1 MSRARFATAL
11 VLACA
16 ASTAA
21 AADLRI
27 GLAADVTSMD
37 PHFVNIQP
45 NNLVAW
51 HVFDALTRVDEN
63 ARLVPGL
70 AESWKA
76 TDATTWEFKLR
87 RGVKF
92 HDGSEL
98 TAEDVIHSLER
109 PATIVNSPGS
119 FVPFTRPLVFK
130 QIVDRYTVRLKTA
143 SPYAM
148 VPYDLQSVFIVS
160 KRATSGL
167 RSQDFD
173 AGRGMIGS
181 GPYRFVSFKRGDR
194 VALERFD
201 QYAGPK
207 PAWDKVTLRILP
219 SDPAR
224 MAALLANDVD
234 AIEQVPTADLA
245 RLKGNA
251 NVAIAQKVS
260 WRTLFLHLDQYRDRA
275 PGLADRSGR
284 PLDRN
289 PFKDVRVRQ
298 AVSKAINRQGIV
310 DRVMEGAALPAS
322 NLVAP
327 PVFGHAANLKP
338 DALDVDGAKKLLAE
352 AGFASGFSA
361 VLHATNNRYV
371 NDEQVA
377 QAIAQMLARVGIAA
391 RVETLPA
398 SVYFVKARNGEFAL
412 SMLGW
417 GSFSGD
423 LALRSIAATFNAETG
438 HGTWNGGR
446 HSDAKLD
453 ALVTRSLA
461 TLDERK
467 REAVAREAMAAA
479 MQTYAVVPLHHQT
492 ASWAMRKGL
501 AYVARTDEYTLA
513 HEFKPR

>member
-1 MSRARFATAL
+1 MSCPRFAAAL

-16 ASTAA
+16 AWAAA

-98 TAEDVIHSLER
+98 TAEDVVYSLER

-119 FVPFTRPLVFK
+119 FVPFTRPLVLR
-130 QIVDRYTVRLKTA
+130 QVVDRYTVRLRTA

-160 KRATSGL
+160 KRAASGL
-167 RSQDFD
+167 KSQDFD

-181 GPYRFVSFKRGDR
+181 GPFRFVSFKRGDR
-194 VALERFD
+194 IELERFE

-207 PAWDKVTLRILP
+207 PAWDRVTLRILP
-219 SDPAR
+219 TDPAR

-234 AIEQVPTADLA
+234 AIEQIPTADLA

-251 NVAIAQKVS
+251 NYAVAEKVS
-260 WRTLFLHLDQYRDRA
+260 WRTVFLHLDQYRDRA
-275 PGLADRSGR
+275 PGLADKSGR
-284 PLDRN
+284 PMDRN

-298 AVSKAINRQGIV
+298 AISKAINRQGIV
-310 DRVMEGAALPAS
+310 DRVMQGAALPAS

-327 PVFGHAANLKP
+327 PVSGHAAGLKP
-338 DALDVDGAKKLLAE
+338 ESFDADGAKKLLAE

-361 VLHATNNRYV
+361 VLHSPNNRYV

-377 QAIAQMLARVGIAA
+377 QAVAQMLARVGIAL

-417 GSFSGD
+417 GSYSGD
-423 LALRSIAATFNAETG
+423 LALRSLVATFNAETG
-438 HGTWNGGR
+438 HGTWNWSR
-446 HSDAKLD
+446 HSNSLVD

-461 TLDERK
+461 TLDEGK
-467 REAVAREAMAAA
+467 REAVAREAMTAA
-479 MQTYAVVPLHHQT
+479 MQSYAVIPLHHQM

-501 AYVARTDEYTLA
+501 SYAARTDEYTLA
-513 HEFKPR
+513 HEFRPR